1 MTSSRGLGVAET
13 LPDMD
18 VEAESGAGRLRA
30 GLWRENPILVQ
41 ALGMCPTLA
50 VSNTATNALTMGL
63 ATASVLLASALVIS
77 SLRRIIPRQVRL
89 ACFVLVIATF
99 VTLTDM
105 LIEAFALDLHRNL
118 GAFLPLIVVNCMILS
133 RIEIMASRQ
142 APPVAAL
149 DALGMGGG
157 FLLGLLALGSVREL
171 LGQGALFGVVLMP
184 AGFEPW
190 QVMQLPG
197 GGFFSLA
204 ALVLGYYVLDRRR
217 RAGARAAEAAR

>member
-1 MTSSRGLGVAET
+1 MADMP
-13 LPDMD
+13 LPAG
-18 VEAESGAGRLRA
+18 AESGAQRLRA

-50 VSNTATNALTMGL
+50 VSNSAINALTMGL
-63 ATASVLLASALVIS
+63 ATTSVLLASALVIS
-77 SLRRIIPRQVRL
+77 LLRHIIPPQVRL

-105 LIEAFALDLHRNL
+105 LIEAFALDLHRAL

-133 RIEIMASRQ
+133 RIETTASHHG
-142 APPVAAL
+142 PPVALL

-157 FLLGLLALGSVREL
+157 FLLSLLALGSMREV
-171 LGQGALFGVVLMP
+171 LGSGAWFGVSVMP

-197 GGFFSLA
+197 GGFFTLA
-204 ALVLGYYVLDRRR
+204 ALVMAFHLVDRRW
-217 RAGARAAEAAR
+217 RAAERAR

>member
-1 MTSSRGLGVAET
+1 VADSSLLNERENA
-13 LPDMD
+13 
-18 VEAESGAGRLRA
+18 AARFKA

-41 ALGMCPTLA
+41 ALGMCPVLA
-50 VSNTATNALTMGL
+50 VSNTGINALTMSL
-63 ATASVLLASALVIS
+63 ATASVLLASAIVIS
-77 SLRRIIPRQVRL
+77 TLRGIIPPQVRL

-105 LIEAFALDLHRNL
+105 LIEAFALELHRAL

-142 APPVAAL
+142 PVPVAAL

-157 FLLGLLALGSVREL
+157 FMLGLITLGSLREL
-171 LGQGALFGVVLMP
+171 LGRGTLFGTQVMP
-184 AGFEPW
+184 ESFEPW

-197 GGFFSLA
+197 GGFFTLA
-204 ALVLGYYVLDRRR
+204 ALVIGFYLLDRRWRAR
-217 RAGARAAEAAR
+217 RTAEATT

>member
-1 MTSSRGLGVAET
+1 VSDSATVSERENGLQ
-13 LPDMD
+13 
-18 VEAESGAGRLRA
+18 RFRA

-50 VSNTATNALTMGL
+50 VSNTAINALTMSL
-63 ATASVLLASALVIS
+63 ATASVLLASAIVIS
-77 SLRRIIPRQVRL
+77 TLRGIIPPQVRL

-105 LIEAFALDLHRNL
+105 LIEAFALDLHRAL

-142 APPVAAL
+142 PASVAAL

-157 FLLGLLALGSVREL
+157 FMIGLITLGSLREVLGRGTL
-171 LGQGALFGVVLMP
+171 LDARVMP
-184 AGFEPW
+184 ADFEPW

-197 GGFFSLA
+197 GGFFTLA
-204 ALVLGYYVLDRRR
+204 ALVIGFYLFDRRWR
-217 RAGARAAEAAR
+217 RQEVGA

>member
-1 MTSSRGLGVAET
+1 MADRALAT
-13 LPDMD
+13 D
-18 VEAESGAGRLRA
+18 VENGALRLRA

-77 SLRRIIPRQVRL
+77 SLRRIIPGQVRL

-105 LIEAFALDLHRNL
+105 LIEAFALQLHRNL

-142 APPVAAL
+142 SPSVAAL

-157 FLLGLLALGSVREL
+157 FLIGLLALGSVREV
-171 LGQGALFGVVLMP
+171 LGQGALFGSRVMP
-184 AGFEPW
+184 QGFEPW

-197 GGFFSLA
+197 GGFFTLA
-204 ALVLGYYVLDRRR
+204 ALVIGFHLLTRRR
-217 RAGARAAEAAR
+217 QAPGAR

>member
-1 MTSSRGLGVAET
+1 MTESQAATARGPGVE
-13 LPDMD
+13 
-18 VEAESGAGRLRA
+18 RFHA

-63 ATASVLLASALVIS
+63 ATASVLLASALAIS
-77 SLRRIIPRQVRL
+77 SLRRYIPAQVRL

-105 LIEAFALDLHRNL
+105 LIEAFALHLHRNL
-118 GAFLPLIVVNCMILS
+118 GAFLPLIVVNCMILG
-133 RIEIMASRQ
+133 RIESVASRQ
-142 APPVAAL
+142 PVRIAAL

-157 FLLGLLALGSVREL
+157 FLLGLLALGSLREL
-171 LGQGALFGVVLMP
+171 LGQGALFGQRLLP

-197 GGFFSLA
+197 GGFFALA
-204 ALVLGYYVLDRRR
+204 VLVLAFRAVDRRR
-217 RAGARAAEAAR
+217 RAKEVTA

>member
-1 MTSSRGLGVAET
+1 MKNSGETSVAESRLT
-13 LPDMD
+13 ADTE
-18 VEAESGAGRLRA
+18 VESGAARLRA

-63 ATASVLLASALVIS
+63 ATASVLLGSALVIS
-77 SLRRIIPRQVRL
+77 LLRHVIPRQVRL

-105 LIEAFALDLHRNL
+105 LIEAYALHLHRNL

-142 APPVAAL
+142 APPVALL

-157 FLLGLLALGSVREL
+157 FLLGLLALGSLREL
-171 LGQGALFGVVLMP
+171 LGQGALFGVSVMP

-197 GGFFSLA
+197 GGFFTLA
-204 ALVLGYYVLDRRR
+204 ALVLGFYALDRRWR
-217 RAGARAAEAAR
+217 TAEVTR

>member
-1 MTSSRGLGVAET
+1 MNVADRF
-13 LPDMD
+13 LAMD
-18 VEAESGAGRLRA
+18 SESGARRFSA

-77 SLRRIIPRQVRL
+77 LLRHIIPPQVRL

-118 GAFLPLIVVNCMILS
+118 GAFLPLIVVNCMILG
-133 RIEIMASRQ
+133 RIEAMASKQ
-142 APPVAAL
+142 PPPVAAL
-149 DALGMGGG
+149 DALGMGSG

-171 LGQGALFGVVLMP
+171 LGHGALFGAPVMP

-197 GGFFSLA
+197 GGFFTLA
-204 ALVLGYYVLDRRR
+204 ALVISFHLIDRRR
-217 RAGARAAEAAR
+217 RAAAIEAPAPADGGAAR

>member
-1 MTSSRGLGVAET
+1 MKISGETGVAEARLT
-13 LPDMD
+13 ADPDA
-18 VEAESGAGRLRA
+18 VSGAGRLQA

-63 ATASVLLASALVIS
+63 ATASVLLASAVVIS

-105 LIEAFALDLHRNL
+105 LIEAYALDLHRNL

-142 APPVAAL
+142 GATVAAL

-157 FLLGLLALGSVREL
+157 FLLGLLALGSLREL
-171 LGQGALFGVVLMP
+171 LGQGALFGVALMP
-184 AGFEPW
+184 ASFEPW

-197 GGFFSLA
+197 GGFFTLA
-204 ALVLGYYVLDRRR
+204 ALVLAFSVLDRRWR
-217 RAGARAAEAAR
+217 TAETTR